1 MAKLVSTIAQAAFM
15 FQGRWMSR
23 SCRRQVLCV
32 KLLAITVSH
41 VILFEDTAVGDIPQE
56 RVQRKSRDEERSAL
70 GAHDRVCDE
79 MVDVPMP

>member
-1 MAKLVSTIAQAAFM
+1 MAKLVAKNAQTAFM
-15 FQGRWMSR
+15 MRRMWMYL

-56 RVQRKSRDEERSAL
+56 RVKRKSS
-70 GAHDRVCDE
+70 
-79 MVDVPMP
+79 